1 MFTQAD
7 FQGDNLHR
15 LCIITMDSL
24 NKDPMTQFHTLS
36 YALQKEFDKK
46 INAYI
51 RNLPP
56 EGWQSVILDDFN
68 TIFHTKILCDDTD
81 ISKFRCDEVITD
93 SQIIPKVINVNELP
107 ENIMSTEDIHEPKLR
122 ENV

>member
-7 FQGDNLHR
+7 FQGDNVHR
-15 LCIITMDSL
+15 LCVITMNSL
-24 NKDPMTQFHTLS
+24 GKDPMMQFHTLS
-36 YALQKEFDKK
+36 YALQKEFDKQM
-46 INAYI
+46 NAYI
-51 RNLPP
+51 NNLPP
-56 EGWQSVILDDFN
+56 EGWQSVIVDDFD

-93 SQIIPKVINVNELP
+93 SQIIPKDINVNELP